1 MPPPANPVAG
11 NDLVRGAADL
21 VVLSVLAD
29 GPLYGYAITKRVAA
43 QSDGLMKLGP
53 GILYPLLHQLER
65 DGLLSSN
72 WETIRADGA
81 DHDDDGSSGGRRRK
95 WYRLS
100 AKGRRRLAKR
110 IEVHRAYQAV
120 IDSFLPAVGRGPAP
134 HAPAQ
139 PVDPGRARR

>member
-1 MPPPANPVAG
+1 MTKLPVP
-11 NDLVRGAADL
+11 
-21 VVLSVLAD
+21 VVGVEQRSLGLLKGSLSVLILKTVSR

-43 QSDGLMKLGP
+43 KSDGLMKVGP
-53 GILYPLLHQLER
+53 GMLYPLLHQLER

-81 DHDDDGSSGGRRRK
+81 DDDGSSGGRRRK

-120 IDSFLPAVGRGPAP
+120 IDSFLPTVERGPA
-134 HAPAQ
+134 
-139 PVDPGRARR
+139 GT

>member
-1 MPPPANPVAG
+1 
-11 NDLVRGAADL
+11 
-21 VVLSVLAD
+21 
-29 GPLYGYAITKRVAA
+29 
-43 QSDGLMKLGP
+43 MKVGP
-53 GILYPLLHQLER
+53 GMLYPLLHQLER

-81 DHDDDGSSGGRRRK
+81 DDDDRSNGGRRRK

-120 IDSFLPAVGRGPAP
+120 IDSFLPAVGRGTA
-134 HAPAQ
+134 
-139 PVDPGRARR
+139 GT